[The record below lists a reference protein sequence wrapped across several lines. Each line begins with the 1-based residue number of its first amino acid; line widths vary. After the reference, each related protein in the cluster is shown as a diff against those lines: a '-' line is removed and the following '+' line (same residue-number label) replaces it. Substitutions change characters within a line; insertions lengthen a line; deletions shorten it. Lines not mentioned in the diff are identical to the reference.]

1 MGVEDQPGDIDCGR
15 DIADLK
21 FRVRSSGASDS
32 LWWGVFF
39 CVMVERKGGG
49 VGRGKWL
56 LRMARGESGGGK
68 SSSNNFYLSRRLLL
82 VPADYEDPYP

>member
-49 VGRGKWL
+49 W
-56 LRMARGESGGGK
+56 GGG
-68 SSSNNFYLSRRLLL
+68 SGCYVWREARAEAGSQ
-82 VPADYEDPYP
+82 VPIIFTSPAASY